1 MHRLSINLTDSEKMV
16 LDEAVRR
23 SGLNI
28 SNYVKRCV
36 FEPAARP
43 ISEEAIPKLGNILKD
58 INRFKVTRSDE
69 DLYYIEQGAKELCQI
84 LLS

>member
-28 SNYVKRCV
+28 SNYVKKSV
-36 FEPAARP
+36 FETAARP
-43 ISEEAIPKLGNILKD
+43 ISEMLFLHWE
-58 INRFKVTRSDE
+58 T
-69 DLYYIEQGAKELCQI
+69 Y
-84 LLS
+84 